1 MKEINEK
8 EMEQPSGGAADGAA
22 GKVCGEYYPKSE
34 SLRYLPAALVK
45 CSNCIHYIAASGTC
59 ELK

>member
-1 MKEINEK
+1 MSEINEK
-8 EMEQPSGGAADGAA
+8 DLEKTVGGEAGAA

-45 CSNCIHYIAASGTC
+45 CQNCIHYIADSGTC